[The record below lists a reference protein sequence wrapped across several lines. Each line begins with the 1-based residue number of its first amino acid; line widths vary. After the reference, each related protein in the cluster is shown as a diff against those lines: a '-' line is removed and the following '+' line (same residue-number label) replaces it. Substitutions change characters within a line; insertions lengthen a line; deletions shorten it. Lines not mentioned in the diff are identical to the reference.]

1 MPFFAEAV
9 LRAAETVGLAVPDD
23 LEVITDSVDHHTA
36 ARLELASVCMKV
48 SVEEQAA
55 IGGRMLAEL
64 FEGRQPD
71 PLHVV
76 LPVELVE
83 PKSRKDHRVKP
94 GNRRRGA
101 TSK

>member
-1 MPFFAEAV
+1 
-9 LRAAETVGLAVPDD
+9 
-23 LEVITDSVDHHTA
+23 
-36 ARLELASVCMKV
+36 MKV
-48 SVEEQAA
+48 SVEEQVA

-83 PKSRKDHRVKP
+83 PKAQKGRRLKP
-94 GNRRRGA
+94 GNCKRGA
-101 TSK
+101 ALKKSS